1 MKRILSLLLLAVFLL
16 SAVACADDG
25 DTQETTATPTV
36 TTTPGDETTAAP
48 AETEMTPELPTESF
62 GGLTLTITGDKAY
75 LFNQAGD
82 YYPLYVAEE
91 QTGELIN
98 EAVIKRDR
106 LVEERLGVE
115 LVYRAEASTDYF
127 KTV

>member
-1 MKRILSLLLLAVFLL
+1 
-16 SAVACADDG
+16 
-25 DTQETTATPTV
+25 
-36 TTTPGDETTAAP
+36 
-48 AETEMTPELPTESF
+48 MTPELPTESF

-127 KTV
+127 KTVQAGDPGYDIITQVNSEFVKGICRDFCLISIRCPILTRINRGTTTASMRK